1 MYAVCTRGGS
11 SIRAAAL
18 VCTVFLSAMV
28 KFFNFGK
35 EGEKANAP
43 ITLVEAEIENNLLSV
58 HAHLHAKMTIPQ
70 QPS

>member
-1 MYAVCTRGGS
+1 MA
-11 SIRAAAL
+11 
-18 VCTVFLSAMV
+18 

-43 ITLVEAEIENNLLSV
+43 MTLVEAEIENNLSV

-70 QPS
+70 QPY